1 MSTAYSYFILGVKL
15 VPEERKVQP
24 DILLAC
30 FVVLFFGYL
39 AWLLVRNLDR
49 EP

>member
-1 MSTAYSYFILGVKL
+1 MSSAYCYLVAGVRM

-30 FVVLFFGYL
+30 FVVMFFGYL
-39 AWLLVRNLDR
+39 AWLLMSNLDR